1 MSHPIGP
8 TTWSGNYSVGSK
20 FLDQWLQKG
29 EILHND
35 REQLKSN
42 LSMPEKSWLNRQRQ
56 HQTSRGA
63 TELFDMHHNHR
74 DSGVTDSNSQNYRF
88 PPGIRR
94 FRLLSR
100 RRGWGGSQPQKP
112 EQANKLNIPPECYQ
126 NRRGKAAIALSLIW
140 SLMII
145 GHLIS
150 WGYWLILGLTGLL
163 VIQAI
168 RIVWAGHRG
177 LDINPEHRPEELPFV
192 SLLVAAKNEE
202 AVIGN
207 LVKNLCALNYPS
219 HCYELWVIDDNSS
232 DRTPI
237 VLQELAK
244 EYQQLHILHRDE
256 NATGGKS
263 GALNQALPL
272 TRGKI
277 LGVFDAD
284 ATVDSDLLQQ
294 VIPKFQAEQVGAVQL
309 QKAIANSNFNFLTRC
324 QASEMALDAF
334 FQKQRVAVGG
344 IGELRGNGEFIRR
357 AALES
362 CGGWCEQTITDDLD
376 LTIRLH
382 LDHWDIEFL
391 DTSVVFEE
399 GVTNW
404 VALWHQRNRWAE
416 GGYQRYLDYGKFIIA
431 NRMGVGKTFDL
442 FGFLITQY
450 ILPMAAIPDLFMSL
464 ILRRPPITSPL
475 TLLAVSLS
483 LIGMFIGL
491 RRTVSRGNMPSQ
503 KTNSPDNLTT
513 DGDRQAATESLGKYY
528 PPLSYMTTL
537 FQTLRGTVYMFH
549 WFIVVASA
557 TARISVRPK
566 RLKWV
571 KTVHQGTLNHQ

>member
-1 MSHPIGP
+1 M
-8 TTWSGNYSVGSK
+8 
-20 FLDQWLQKG
+20 DQWLQKG

-35 REQLKSN
+35 REQFNSN
-42 LSMPEKSWLNRQRQ
+42 VSMPEKSWLSHQRQ

-63 TELFDMHHNHR
+63 TESLDMHHNHR
-74 DSGVTDSNSQNYRF
+74 DSGVTDSSSQNYRF
-88 PPGIRR
+88 PRGIRR

-100 RRGWGGSQPQKP
+100 RQGLGGCQPGKP
-112 EQANKLNIPPECYQ
+112 NQAHKLHIPPEFYQ
-126 NRRGKAAIALSLIW
+126 NRRGKAAVVLAVIW
-140 SLMII
+140 TLTML

-168 RIVWAGHRG
+168 RIVFAAPHG
-177 LDINPEHRPEELPFV
+177 LDVNRELPPEELPFV

-207 LVKNLCALNYPS
+207 LVKNLCNLNYPS

-237 VLQELAK
+237 VLQELAQ

-294 VIPKFQAEQVGAVQL
+294 VIPKFEAEQVGAVQI
-309 QKAIANSNFNFLTRC
+309 QKAIANSNFNLLTRC
-324 QASEMALDAF
+324 QSAEMALDSF

-357 AALES
+357 SALES
-362 CGGWCEQTITDDLD
+362 CGGWCEETITDDLD

-382 LDHWDIEFL
+382 LDHWHIEFL
-391 DTSVVFEE
+391 DTSVVWEE

-416 GGYQRYLDYGKFIIA
+416 GGYQRYLDYGKLIIT
-431 NRMGVGKTFDL
+431 NRLGVGKTFDL
-442 FGFLITQY
+442 LGFLVTQY
-450 ILPMAAIPDLFMSL
+450 ILPIAAIPDLLLSF
-464 ILRRPPITSPL
+464 ILRRPPITTPV

-483 LIGMFIGL
+483 LLGMFIGL
-491 RRTVSRGNMPSQ
+491 RRTVAHGHVASH
-503 KTNSPDNLTT
+503 KTNSPNNLTT
-513 DGDRQAATESLGKYY
+513 DGDRQYY
-528 PPLSYMTTL
+528 PPLSHITTL

-571 KTVHQGTLNHQ
+571 KTVHRGSTTVIKQHQ

>member
-1 MSHPIGP
+1 MIVVPPIGP
-8 TTWSGNYSVGSK
+8 TTWSGNYSLGSK

-35 REQLKSN
+35 REQLKSH
-42 LSMPEKSWLNRQRQ
+42 LSMPEKSWLNHQRQ

-63 TELFDMHHNHR
+63 TELLDMHHNHR
-74 DSGVTDSNSQNYRF
+74 DSGVTDSSSQNYRF

-100 RRGWGGSQPQKP
+100 RQGLGGSQPRKP
-112 EQANKLNIPPECYQ
+112 NQANKLHIPPEFYQ
-126 NRRGKAAIALSLIW
+126 NRRGKAAVALALIW
-140 SLMII
+140 SLTII
-145 GHLIS
+145 GHLIP

-168 RIVWAGHRG
+168 RIVFADPGG
-177 LDINPEHRPEELPFV
+177 LDINPELTPEELPFV

-207 LVKNLCALNYPS
+207 LVQNLCNLNYPS

-237 VLQELAK
+237 VLQELAQ

-272 TRGKI
+272 TRGTI

-284 ATVDSDLLQQ
+284 AQVAPDLLQK
-294 VIPKFQAEQVGAVQL
+294 VLPKFEAEQVGAVQL
-309 QKAIANSNFNFLTRC
+309 QKAIANSNFNLLTRC
-324 QASEMALDAF
+324 QSAEMALDAF

-362 CGGWCEQTITDDLD
+362 CGGWCEETITDDLD

-391 DTSVVFEE
+391 DTSVVLEE

-416 GGYQRYLDYGKFIIA
+416 GGYQRYLDYGKFIIT

-450 ILPMAAIPDLFMSL
+450 ILPIAAIPDLLLSF

-491 RRTVSRGNMPSQ
+491 RRTVSGGNVASH

-513 DGDRQAATESLGKYY
+513 DGDRQYY

-571 KTVHQGTLNHQ
+571 KTVHQGTPTLKNNQ